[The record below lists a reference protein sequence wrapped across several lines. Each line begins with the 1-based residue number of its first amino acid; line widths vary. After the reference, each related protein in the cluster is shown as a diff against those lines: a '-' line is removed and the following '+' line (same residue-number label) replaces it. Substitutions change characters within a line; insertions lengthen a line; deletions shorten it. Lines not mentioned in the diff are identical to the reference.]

1 MGNTTQFHKHGRSTR
16 ARKPSQDG
24 YHLRR
29 YRCRQRR
36 RDSNWGGVKTIQVAG
51 ICLLVHRAAKVW
63 YFSSRW
69 LRIGSR
75 AIHCMDLQAALCS
88 YLLSVSSLHGSLQ
101 AIDWSH
107 VSLPLDQPLNFFLED
122 EQSVSHIDRF
132 AFTSRDSVNDI
143 ISCFLF
149 HQ

>member
-1 MGNTTQFHKHGRSTR
+1 
-16 ARKPSQDG
+16 
-24 YHLRR
+24 
-29 YRCRQRR
+29 
-36 RDSNWGGVKTIQVAG
+36 
-51 ICLLVHRAAKVW
+51 
-63 YFSSRW
+63 
-69 LRIGSR
+69 
-75 AIHCMDLQAALCS
+75 MDLQAALCS

-107 VSLPLDQPLNFFLED
+107 VSLPLDQPLNFFMED

-149 HQ
+149 HKDVPSPLFINPHLISRITHHRE